1 MTKLSELTARLTALA
16 QEFKQIKLSI
26 AAKNLPPTT
35 SNDKLTFTKEEA
47 QDINAKVDKFDG
59 IKDKTQ
65 LDKAGKM
72 LAEELKNLIPAFLA
86 KYASASEGQQKQLAG
101 VKAKAEAIMKNISA
115 YKYAI
120 KRTYNIEPLRNTKNN
135 IDNNQR
141 LQTYNPTEED
151 LLLLADAITE
161 ITNWLRDNRN
171 PAPELL
177 EQIQAE
183 TIIVKKWGNYYKS
196 LSNNCARRDD
206 ISLGTQ
212 ETISTTIDILA
223 NNELDDTQKAIA
235 VNYLQ
240 DLQFLAA
247 CQVGESILKEEIR
260 LGLSRNEM
268 KNALLD
274 KGELEGNIVGAL
286 IFVEDTPTILVA
298 QNTPNA
304 EATKLHEMQH
314 LIQYSKG
321 DLAFSNGKTFNWVYD
336 IYDEV
341 EAYKVQYLVAPNSMP
356 SPIQSIDEI
365 TPAYLSEWYPKL
377 PHTKLSLNSTLITIQ
392 TAFDVHQLEDGPKD
406 LLPARTWEND
416 SQLTLKEFFE
426 MQNALVARLGIKYKK

>member
-1 MTKLSELTARLTALA
+1 
-16 QEFKQIKLSI
+16 
-26 AAKNLPPTT
+26 
-35 SNDKLTFTKEEA
+35 
-47 QDINAKVDKFDG
+47 
-59 IKDKTQ
+59 
-65 LDKAGKM
+65 
-72 LAEELKNLIPAFLA
+72 
-86 KYASASEGQQKQLAG
+86 
-101 VKAKAEAIMKNISA
+101 MKNISM

-141 LQTYNPTEED
+141 LQTYKPTAED

-171 PAPELL
+171 PALELL

-183 TIIVKKWGNYYKS
+183 TITVKKWGNYYKS
-196 LSNNCARRDD
+196 LSNNCASRDD

-268 KNALLD
+268 KNALLGKD
-274 KGELEGNIVGAL
+274 ELEENIVGVL
-286 IFVEDTPTILVA
+286 IFVEDTPTILIA
-298 QNTPNA
+298 KNTPNA

-321 DLAFSNGKTFNWVYD
+321 ELVFCEGKAFNWVYD

-341 EAYKVQYLVAPNSMP
+341 EAYKVQYLIAPDSMP
-356 SPIQSIDEI
+356 SPIKSIDEI
-365 TPAYLSEWYPKL
+365 TPAYLSEYYPNL
-377 PHTKLSLNSTLITIQ
+377 PHTKLSLQSTLGEIQ
-392 TAFDVHQLEDGPKD
+392 NAFDIHKLKEGPKD
-406 LLPARTWEND
+406 YLKLLGKEWD
-416 SQLTLKEFFE
+416 SFDKKTLREFFNQTGVGSE
-426 MQNALVARLGIKYKK
+426 KFKYKK